1 MFTDKRAKIF
11 GVVFIIGALG
21 RSVAGGLGFTR
32 VASLLGLVA
41 SFTLLYGGL
50 YNFLAPTIEDKLFRP
65 LQRFVGLVLIALW
78 LIFSVSFMME
88 LRVTP

>member
-1 MFTDKRAKIF
+1 MFTDKRAKVF
-11 GVVFIIGALG
+11 GVIFIIGALG
-21 RSVAGGLGFTR
+21 RGVAEGLGLTR

-50 YNFLAPTIEDKLFRP
+50 YNLLAPTIEDKLFRP

-88 LRVTP
+88 LRIAP

>member
-1 MFTDKRAKIF
+1 MFTDKRAKVF
-11 GVVFIIGALG
+11 GAIFIIGALG
-21 RSVAGGLGFTR
+21 RGVAGGLGLTR

-50 YNFLAPTIEDKLFRP
+50 YNLLAPTIEDKLFRP

-78 LIFSVSFMME
+78 LIFSFSFMMA
-88 LRVTP
+88 LRIVP